1 MAMPLNVLQV
11 SEETAK
17 ERLAIYRRAVKEQ
30 NRAQDRRIAA
40 GYREIAAGR
49 AMITLAATIQA
60 GGLDPQGRPRLA
72 VVRADAHRCH
82 LERRRDMVVYRA
94 QVGRARITTRWSPT
108 VTPDHVGERHVSVA
122 YPGMNFGHDAEA
134 DAEALVPPI
143 PPEHRPRRGV
153 ALASLARFHV
163 LWEADWQMAPPID
176 PALLKH
182 ITGDLWSVY
191 AVWELTDLERAVLVG

>member
-17 ERLAIYRRAVKEQ
+17 AKLAIYRRAVKEQ

-72 VVRADAHRCH
+72 VVRADAQRCH
-82 LERRRDMVVYRA
+82 LERRKDMVVYRA
-94 QVGRARITTRWSPT
+94 RMGRARITTSWSPN
-108 VTPDHVGERHVSVA
+108 VTPGHVGERLVSVA
-122 YPGMNFGHDAEA
+122 YPGMNFGR

-143 PPEHRPRRGV
+143 PPEHRPRRGA

-182 ITGDLWSVY
+182 IAGDLWSVY